1 MCAVLNLSALEA
13 ARRFNSLNGI
23 SCLQYVLILLFGVFR
38 RVEYDACSVRKQE
51 PNNFSLCSLGT
62 WSKMGIDSTRLSS
75 HFWLTALT
83 GHRATASQ
91 QGTKSERWAA
101 THKYDGRSDWSGA
114 QKDSHLEMAQSQKV
128 GQWQDQKKDHWMAAS
143 NWDGWQ
149 QVSNCGELQ
158 NFQRPR
164 ATFPPPSPSSHQHPF
179 SKELSG
185 LSHFGLIDRPIAIA
199 SFCRAEK
206 KIISVSILCQA
217 SKTPSIEARKH
228 KKIWNSPT
236 SRVKKKIYLVFNIII
251 FFVS

>member
-1 MCAVLNLSALEA
+1 MSAIYPD
-13 ARRFNSLNGI
+13 FVVVGI
-23 SCLQYVLILLFGVFR
+23 ATSRVWCLL
-38 RVEYDACSVRKQE
+38 CSKTNAGQQE
-51 PNNFSLCSLGT
+51 PSSFSLCSLDT

-228 KKIWNSPT
+228 KNVEVAYQQSKQAQKL
-236 SRVKKKIYLVFNIII
+236 VKVDALDL
-251 FFVS
+251 SL

>member
-1 MCAVLNLSALEA
+1 MSAIYPD
-13 ARRFNSLNGI
+13 FVVVGI
-23 SCLQYVLILLFGVFR
+23 ATSRVWCLL
-38 RVEYDACSVRKQE
+38 CSKTNAGQQE
-51 PNNFSLCSLGT
+51 PSSFSLCSLDT

-83 GHRATASQ
+83 GHRATANQ

-149 QVSNCGELQ
+149 QLGNCGELQ

-228 KKIWNSPT
+228 
-236 SRVKKKIYLVFNIII
+236 
-251 FFVS
+251 